1 MEELK
6 SVRAENYLQQFNLM
20 YFKHKN
26 DTTKLIITS
35 PKCGTR
41 YLSGTAESNA
51 GFSRFHPGELTK
63 AEIDNYFSNVSE
75 IYWIIR
81 PPMEHLISAIMTEH
95 QSNMNSVEN
104 PNKTSSKLKI
114 KKNDEEWKLTILE
127 TLLKDILTEPKFT
140 INTNNNGSSR
150 FGHYT
155 PKYNTIYNDI
165 PYKIEFFSKIKFVE
179 LKNLSQ
185 LLESEFNIYFNIEDK
200 NYAMNQYFTKS
211 SILAAMELNFA
222 DMWSELK
229 KIIDTE
235 QYYYTSILNYDYEVL
250 FTTKINEAHKELD
263 SVYDKLKKLIPSYS
277 SYRVKNI
284 KNNITNIKKQLK
296 IN

>member
-1 MEELK
+1 
-6 SVRAENYLQQFNLM
+6 
-20 YFKHKN
+20 
-26 DTTKLIITS
+26 
-35 PKCGTR
+35 
-41 YLSGTAESNA
+41 
-51 GFSRFHPGELTK
+51 
-63 AEIDNYFSNVSE
+63 
-75 IYWIIR
+75 
-81 PPMEHLISAIMTEH
+81 MEHLISAIMTEH

-185 LLESEFNIYFNIEDK
+185 LL
-200 NYAMNQYFTKS
+200 
-211 SILAAMELNFA
+211 
-222 DMWSELK
+222 
-229 KIIDTE
+229 
-235 QYYYTSILNYDYEVL
+235 
-250 FTTKINEAHKELD
+250 
-263 SVYDKLKKLIPSYS
+263 
-277 SYRVKNI
+277 
-284 KNNITNIKKQLK
+284 
-296 IN
+296 

>member
-1 MEELK
+1 MKELQL
-6 SVRAENYLQQFNLM
+6 VVEDNYLQQFNLM

-26 DTTKLIITS
+26 DTSKLIITS

-51 GFSRFHPGELTK
+51 GFSRFHPAELTK
-63 AEIDNYFSNVSE
+63 EEIHNYFSSVSE
-75 IYWIIR
+75 IYWIVR

-114 KKNDEEWKLTILE
+114 KKNDEDWKLTILE
-127 TLLKDILTEPKFT
+127 TLLKDISTEPKFT
-140 INTNNNGSSR
+140 INNNNSGSNM

-155 PKYNTIYNDI
+155 PKYNILYNDI

-179 LKNLSQ
+179 LKNLSE
-185 LLESEFNIYFNIEDK
+185 LLESEFNIYFSVEDK

-222 DMWSELK
+222 DMWGELK
-229 KIIDTE
+229 KIVDIE
-235 QYYYTSILNYDYEVL
+235 QYYYTSILNYDYDAL
-250 FTTKINEAHKELD
+250 FTKKINEAYEQLD
-263 SVYDKLKKLIPSYS
+263 NVYSTLEKLVPSYS
-277 SYRVKNI
+277 SYRVKTI

>member
-1 MEELK
+1 MEELQ
-6 SVRAENYLQQFNLM
+6 SVRIESYLQQFSLM

-26 DTTKLIITS
+26 DTSKLIITS

-41 YLSGTAESNA
+41 YLSGTSESNV
-51 GFSRFHPGELTK
+51 GFSRFHPVELTK
-63 AEIDNYFSNVSE
+63 TEIDNYFSNVSE
-75 IYWIIR
+75 IYWIVR

-114 KKNDEEWKLTILE
+114 KKDDENWKLTILE

-140 INTNNNGSSR
+140 INTNNTRSNM
-150 FGHYT
+150 FGHYS
-155 PKYNTIYNDI
+155 PKYSILYNDI
-165 PYKIEFFSKIKFVE
+165 PHKIEFFSKIKFVE
-179 LKNLSQ
+179 LKNLSE
-185 LLESEFNIYFNIEDK
+185 LLESEFNLYFNIEDK

-222 DMWSELK
+222 DMWGELK

-250 FTTKINEAHKELD
+250 FTTKINEEHK
-263 SVYDKLKKLIPSYS
+263 
-277 SYRVKNI
+277 
-284 KNNITNIKKQLK
+284 
-296 IN
+296 

>member
-1 MEELK
+1 MEELQ
-6 SVRAENYLQQFNLM
+6 SLRVENYLAQYNLM

-41 YLSGTAESNA
+41 YLSGTSESNID
-51 GFSRFHPGELTK
+51 FVRFHPAELTK
-63 AEIDNYFSNVSE
+63 VEIDNYFSSVSE

-95 QSNMNSVEN
+95 QSNMNTVEN

-114 KKNDEEWKLTILE
+114 KKNDEDWKLTILE

-140 INTNNNGSSR
+140 INTNNSGSNM

-185 LLESEFNIYFNIEDK
+185 LLESEFNIYFSVEDK

-211 SILAAMELNFA
+211 TILATMELNFA
-222 DMWSELK
+222 DMWGELK
-229 KIIDTE
+229 TIVDSE
-235 QYYYTSILNYDYEVL
+235 QHYYNSILNYDYDAL
-250 FTTKINEAHKELD
+250 FTKKINESYKELD
-263 SVYDKLKKLIPSYS
+263 SIYVKLKKLIPSYS
-277 SYRVKNI
+277 NYKVNNI
-284 KNNITNIKKQLK
+284 KNNITSIKKQLK

>member
-51 GFSRFHPGELTK
+51 EFSRFHPAELTK

-104 PNKTSSKLKI
+104 PNKTSSKLK
-114 KKNDEEWKLTILE
+114 
-127 TLLKDILTEPKFT
+127 LK
-140 INTNNNGSSR
+140 
-150 FGHYT
+150 
-155 PKYNTIYNDI
+155 
-165 PYKIEFFSKIKFVE
+165 
-179 LKNLSQ
+179 
-185 LLESEFNIYFNIEDK
+185 
-200 NYAMNQYFTKS
+200 
-211 SILAAMELNFA
+211 
-222 DMWSELK
+222 
-229 KIIDTE
+229 
-235 QYYYTSILNYDYEVL
+235 
-250 FTTKINEAHKELD
+250 
-263 SVYDKLKKLIPSYS
+263 
-277 SYRVKNI
+277 
-284 KNNITNIKKQLK
+284 
-296 IN
+296 

>member
-1 MEELK
+1 M
-6 SVRAENYLQQFNLM
+6 QQFSLM

-26 DTTKLIITS
+26 DTSKLIITS

-41 YLSGTAESNA
+41 YLSGTSESNV
-51 GFSRFHPGELTK
+51 GFSRFHPVELTK
-63 AEIDNYFSNVSE
+63 TEIDNYFSNVSE
-75 IYWIIR
+75 IYWIVR

-114 KKNDEEWKLTILE
+114 KKDDENWKLTILE

-140 INTNNNGSSR
+140 INTNNTRSNM
-150 FGHYT
+150 FGHYS
-155 PKYNTIYNDI
+155 PKYSILYNDI
-165 PYKIEFFSKIKFVE
+165 PHKIEFFSKIKFVE
-179 LKNLSQ
+179 LKNLSE
-185 LLESEFNIYFNIEDK
+185 LLESEFNLYFNVADK

-211 SILAAMELNFA
+211 SILEAMELNFA
-222 DMWSELK
+222 DMWGELK

-263 SVYDKLKKLIPSYS
+263 SVYDKLKKLILSYS

>member
-1 MEELK
+1 MKELQ
-6 SVRAENYLQQFNLM
+6 SVRADNYLQQFNLM

-26 DTTKLIITS
+26 DTSKLIITS

-51 GFSRFHPGELTK
+51 GFYRFHPAELSK
-63 AEIDNYFSNVSE
+63 EGIHNYFSSVSE

-95 QSNMNSVEN
+95 QFNMNSVEN

-114 KKNDEEWKLTILE
+114 KKNDEDWKLTILE
-127 TLLKDILTEPKFT
+127 TLLKDISTEPKFT
-140 INTNNNGSSR
+140 INSNNLGSNM

-155 PKYNTIYNDI
+155 PKYNIVYNDI

-179 LKNLSQ
+179 LKNLSE
-185 LLESEFNIYFNIEDK
+185 LLESEFNIYFSVEDK

-222 DMWSELK
+222 DMWGELK
-229 KIIDTE
+229 KIVDIE
-235 QYYYTSILNYDYEVL
+235 QYYYTSILNYDYDAL
-250 FTTKINEAHKELD
+250 FTKKINEAYEQLD
-263 SVYDKLKKLIPSYS
+263 NVYLTLEKLVPSYA

-284 KNNITNIKKQLK
+284 KNNINTIKKQLK